1 MEITFSTGLAAKC
14 HQTERNQVQKG
25 LFDTAL
31 RVTAIASIIVVTL
44 CVAAFGLF
52 KLHTPE
58 GRIASA
64 NPSSVL
70 HDDPIGNAS
79 SNLPG
84 SGSRTVRPA
93 VPNPLSEH
101 LERLGNRIEGLVAST
116 ITRERSTQSE
126 IALLADSM
134 QAVQHQADLSGT
146 RLQTEVGNLRVTSEV
161 QLRDLNRQVN
171 GVSENS
177 QRLEREML
185 EHRAGILSALESQ
198 KNTITSQVASLK
210 GGLDDVHSKLS
221 ELRSKSQPTLASV
234 NAARLEHP
242 LPLNSRAPG
251 SGSYAAGQPL
261 SSEQDSTWQKPRVL
275 GSSVSVQHATPTKQI
290 GVETTTST
298 GWKVSPMSHLFR
310 QAKPSNGTTTPEP
323 AVPQTPA
330 AEPMPAIIPPLPEFS
345 RRAGMIRAPLKSTLA
360 PSRSA
365 RSNRVPE
372 IVELPLP
379 EESVVSQIAAI
390 APAIEEIT
398 TRTYEVQTTVIHLA
412 ASRPVDVEPAGVRM
426 LNPELSTT
434 SHGQLWSH
442 DAVTHELL
450 RKISLRTEATIE
462 GQQQTSITSTRTER
476 LSIGS
481 SCPHCNEVH
490 GFEAGDRLILN
501 AGPANDKIQR
511 FHIVSEVAG
520 GGNELDS
527 MPQFD
532 LTPMASQTYV
542 ICEEAVEGTIEGS
555 VEPGDEKL
563 VPIHGVLTPVSDPSE
578 TRVFTQLMQRVVVMT
593 FRDVNDRSADRAV
606 TSATRPAIGNMI
618 QQLASIALPAP
629 EPTKQTVVKK
639 LTRVKQHPVFLPP
652 PAPSKQ
658 PPLTASNDEFV
669 ATLPNSPS
677 SRIQRAKHGQDGD
690 YCEICEQTH
699 GQGVPQT
706 ANAAE
711 HVPEDEDRSF
721 LDWFRRVRSKS
732 TDSQPG
738 NVTNADFQVNESKLE
753 TKTNE
758 STVRKSQRRYVEKPG
773 NRRPVR

>member
-1 MEITFSTGLAAKC
+1 MEITFSVGLAAKC
-14 HQTERNQVQKG
+14 HQTERQQVQKG
-25 LFDTAL
+25 FFDTAL
-31 RVTAIASIIVVTL
+31 RFTTIAAMIVVTL

-52 KLHTPE
+52 KLHSPKGGT
-58 GRIASA
+58 ASA
-64 NPSSVL
+64 NTSSVL
-70 HDDPIGNAS
+70 HDNPIENAL

-84 SGSRTVRPA
+84 SRSHTVRPA

-101 LERLGNRIEGLVAST
+101 LEHLENRIDELVAST

-134 QAVQHQADLSGT
+134 QTVQHQADLSGT
-146 RLQTEVGNLRVTSEV
+146 RLRTEVGNLRVSSEV
-161 QLRDLNRQVN
+161 HLRDLSGQVN

-185 EHRAGILSALESQ
+185 DHRTGILSALESQ

-210 GGLDDVHSKLS
+210 GSLDDVHKELS
-221 ELRSKSQPTLASV
+221 ELRSKTQPALASV
-234 NAARLEHP
+234 NATRLEHP
-242 LPLNSRAPG
+242 SSLNSLTPG
-251 SGSYAAGQPL
+251 PGSYAAGHTL
-261 SSEQDSTWQKPRVL
+261 SSEQDSTWQEPRIL
-275 GSSVSVQHATPTKQI
+275 GSSVSVQHSTPTKQRA
-290 GVETTTST
+290 VKTATST
-298 GWKVSPMSHLFR
+298 GWEVSPMSHSFR

-330 AEPMPAIIPPLPEFS
+330 AEPMPAKIPPLPEFS

-360 PSRSA
+360 PPRSA
-365 RSNRVPE
+365 RPNRVPE
-372 IVELPLP
+372 IVELPFP

-390 APAIEEIT
+390 APAIEKIT

-434 SHGQLWSH
+434 SHGQRWSH

-450 RKISLRTEATIE
+450 RKISLRTEASIA
-462 GQQQTSITSTRTER
+462 GQQKTSITSARTKR

-481 SCPHCNEVH
+481 SCPHCNQVH
-490 GFEAGDRLILN
+490 GFEAGDQLILN
-501 AGPANDKIQR
+501 AGPADDKVQR
-511 FHIVSEVAG
+511 FLIVSEAAG

-532 LTPMASQTYV
+532 LTPMASQTFV
-542 ICEEAVEGTIEGS
+542 ICEEAIEGTVEES

-563 VPIHGVLTPVSDPSE
+563 VPIHGVLTPVSSPSE
-578 TRVFTQLMQRVVVMT
+578 KRVFTQLMQRVVVMT
-593 FRDVNDRSADRAV
+593 FRDVNDRSADRLV
-606 TSATRPAIGNMI
+606 TSATRPAISNMI
-618 QQLASIALPAP
+618 QQLASIAFPAP

-669 ATLPNSPS
+669 ATLPKSPS

-721 LDWFRRVRSKS
+721 LDWFRRVRSRS
-732 TDSQPG
+732 TDSKPG
-738 NVTNADFQVNESKLE
+738 NVTNADFQVNESIFE
-753 TKTNE
+753 TKKLGRQFENHSDDT
-758 STVRKSQRRYVEKPG
+758 SRSQAIVVR
-773 NRRPVR
+773 

>member
-1 MEITFSTGLAAKC
+1 VEITFSTGLAAKC
-14 HQTERNQVQKG
+14 YQTERHQVQKG

-31 RVTAIASIIVVTL
+31 QFTTIASMMVVTL

-52 KLHTPE
+52 KLHRPE

-70 HDDPIGNAS
+70 HDDSIRNTS

-84 SGSRTVRPA
+84 SGSRTVRSA
-93 VPNPLSEH
+93 VLNPLSEH
-101 LERLGNRIEGLVAST
+101 LERLGNRIDELVASK

-126 IALLADSM
+126 IALLAD
-134 QAVQHQADLSGT
+134 AVQHQADLSGT
-146 RLQTEVGNLRVTSEV
+146 RLQTAVGNLRVSSEV

-210 GGLDDVHSKLS
+210 GGLDDVHSELS
-221 ELRSKSQPTLASV
+221 KLRSKSQPALASV

-242 LPLNSRAPG
+242 LPPNSLAPG
-251 SGSYAAGQPL
+251 PDSYAAGHLLP
-261 SSEQDSTWQKPRVL
+261 SEQDSTWQKPRVL
-275 GSSVSVQHATPTKQI
+275 GSSVSVQHSTPTKQRA
-290 GVETTTST
+290 VKTTTST
-298 GWKVSPMSHLFR
+298 GWKVSPMSHSFR

-323 AVPQTPA
+323 AVAQTPA

-360 PSRSA
+360 PSRST
-365 RSNRVPE
+365 RPNRVPE

-379 EESVVSQIAAI
+379 EESVVSQIAAF
-390 APAIEEIT
+390 APVIDEIT

-450 RKISLRTEATIE
+450 RKISLRTEATIA
-462 GQQQTSITSTRTER
+462 GQQQTSITSARTER

-501 AGPANDKIQR
+501 AGPANDTVQR

-542 ICEEAVEGTIEGS
+542 ICEKAVEGTAEES
-555 VEPGDEKL
+555 VEPGVEKL
-563 VPIHGVLTPVSDPSE
+563 VPIHGVLTPVSGPSE

-593 FRDVNDRSADRAV
+593 FRAVNDRSANLAV

-618 QQLASIALPAP
+618 QQLALIALPAP

-639 LTRVKQHPVFLPP
+639 LTHVKQHPVFLPSP
-652 PAPSKQ
+652 TPSKQ
-658 PPLTASNDEFV
+658 PPLTAANDEFV
-669 ATLPNSPS
+669 ATLPKIPS
-677 SRIQRAKHGQDGD
+677 SRIQKAKHGQDGG

-699 GQGVPQT
+699 GHGVPQT
-706 ANAAE
+706 ANPAE
-711 HVPEDEDRSF
+711 HVPEDENRSF

-738 NVTNADFQVNESKLE
+738 NVTNADFQVNESKPE
-753 TKTNE
+753 TKKTE